1 MHIYLPSPLLIPH
14 CPGVIL
20 LNLICFFLILL
31 CYLYVIYSVWSWNKL
46 FPNKNNII
54 SSKTQL
60 KIWAIIISD
69 FVTWVPFI
77 VMALLHA
84 YEVIDATRFYQLS
97 SVVLLPLNSVINP
110 VIYNDMPWKGY
121 NHSKTGIKRIRKTMR
136 FSSNVN
142 ASLRAHGHDSKP
154 VSSAM
159 FDQNGSKIAAHS
171 ECTL

>member
-1 MHIYLPSPLLIPH
+1 M
-14 CPGVIL
+14 
-20 LNLICFFLILL
+20 
-31 CYLYVIYSVWSWNKL
+31 YVIYSVWSWNKL
-46 FPNKNNII
+46 FPNKNSMI

-121 NHSKTGIKRIRKTMR
+121 NHSKTGIQRIRMTMKLT
-136 FSSNVN
+136 FN
-142 ASLRAHGHDSKP
+142 ANGSIKADSKKP

-159 FDQNGSKIAAHS
+159 FNQRGMPIAHLS
-171 ECTL
+171 EGRL